1 MFALSRDAHFAERCM
16 RRGEQIETLKDI
28 RELGVK
34 LRKVYYKG
42 YQRALELGCSTPY
55 LVLINGLNYYILM
68 TEPGNEL
75 ENMLRLSCVWRRNK
89 CYVFVCEAI
98 FISGI

>member
-34 LRKVYYKG
+34 LRKVYYRG
-42 YQRALELGCSTPY
+42 YQRALELGCSTLY
-55 LVLINGLNYYILM
+55 LEFIDNLKHYNFM
-68 TEPGNEL
+68 TESGNKL
-75 ENMLRLSCVWRRNK
+75 ENMLRLRN
-89 CYVFVCEAI
+89 A
-98 FISGI
+98 